1 MPLTCPPGPPVFST
15 NKTDRQDITEILSN
29 IYIKPNH
36 LKQITRIEIKLTN
49 FLQCFQSNYIISI
62 WAYLMKVIPETH
74 CAWWRLFQKRIVHT
88 KFDIYVYITITIQ
101 LLLVFL
107 YNCLIM
113 IFFGNVKILKQ
124 CLWKLEYVEWTKK
137 YEWMNIEQDTFFNF
151 TGNLTLF

>member
-1 MPLTCPPGPPVFST
+1 LPLTCPPGPPVFST

-74 CAWWRLFQKRIVHT
+74 RAWWRLFQKRIVHT

-101 LLLVFL
+101 SLLVFL

-113 IFFGNVKILKQ
+113 IFFWKCENIETMSLKIGICRMNEKI
-124 CLWKLEYVEWTKK
+124 
-137 YEWMNIEQDTFFNF
+137 WMNEYW
-151 TGNLTLF
+151 TGYFL